1 MSWAAAA
8 QVFGTAFMTYAC
20 KSVDCSHVNGK
31 HLVPSEKFHINKTYK
46 AQFCSFEVA
55 TKRVILA
62 CEALDE
68 EMSSIRTLAVIALN

>member
-1 MSWAAAA
+1 MLMANTWCP
-8 QVFGTAFMTYAC
+8 QRNFTLIKPT
-20 KSVDCSHVNGK
+20 
-31 HLVPSEKFHINKTYK
+31 K

-55 TKRVILA
+55 TKHVILA